1 MSLYSEQVQAFM
13 EQFNKVKVVLFEDFI
28 NDVEGTVS
36 DIYRFLEVDSSFKPS
51 SYLVNKKNT
60 GQPKSKKVKSFLSA
74 LKKIKT
80 LKFLA
85 NKILGRQR
93 LKLFNELIDRS
104 NLSKNKLV
112 LDSKTEAELQHYF
125 YDDIVKLEKLI
136 SRKSNWINTNGK
148 NN

>member
-1 MSLYSEQVQAFM
+1 
-13 EQFNKVKVVLFEDFI
+13 
-28 NDVEGTVS
+28 
-36 DIYRFLEVDSSFKPS
+36 
-51 SYLVNKKNT
+51 
-60 GQPKSKKVKSFLSA
+60 
-74 LKKIKT
+74 
-80 LKFLA
+80 
-85 NKILGRQR
+85 
-93 LKLFNELIDRS
+93 LFNELIDRS